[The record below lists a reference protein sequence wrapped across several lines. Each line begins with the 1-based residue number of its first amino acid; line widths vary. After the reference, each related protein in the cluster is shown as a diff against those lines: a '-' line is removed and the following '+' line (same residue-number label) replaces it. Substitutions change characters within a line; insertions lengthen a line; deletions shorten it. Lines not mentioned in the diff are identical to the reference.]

1 MGEAPSET
9 PRHAAYNHAMPN
21 ATGKQLSLL
30 MDQPDAAFRVHAS
43 HRLETLAK
51 RLAEEMG
58 RHPADPLEPER
69 IVVPDALLGQ
79 WLRLELASHLGVA
92 AHLRV
97 EQPAQFAWAAM
108 REEVAEL
115 TGESVYGPPHLRWRI
130 FDRLK
135 DWTGDDEIARYLQ
148 DGDDRKRFEL
158 ADQLAVAYDRCRVY
172 RPDAIRG
179 WQQGQGSGWHARL
192 WRELAPAAAG
202 AEHWVDAIDRY
213 RDRLERRPR
222 TTAARQRVS
231 FFHPA
236 ALSPTY
242 VEVLRLA
249 ARVMDIDLYLLSPSR
264 DFWSRPPR
272 ARTDRAAGGR
282 AAAENGERSN
292 ELLDAWGRS
301 AVELRALLAAEPDA
315 FAVVDRPGG
324 GDLPA
329 GAGRARSVHGAE
341 HHEEADAAATCLAA
355 VQRRILGGDP
365 QAAPADGKPD
375 GPGEPGGASEPD
387 GPGGPGAPDGPDRP
401 GEPSGPGGP
410 DDSIQ
415 IHVCHSPTREVEVL
429 HDRLLD
435 LFAEH
440 RDIQPA
446 DVLVLTPDLDTYAPL
461 VEAVFG
467 SADRIGF
474 QIGARRLKEGAALTA
489 LLDLLAL
496 PGARYAAN
504 DVLAPLLAAP
514 VRARFGISDTGLAT
528 IRGAVAT
535 AGIRWGRD
543 GEHRTALEVPAPPN
557 HNWRRGLD
565 RLLLGYAMEEG
576 DTLAHGIA
584 PSVLDRWGQHA
595 GAADYELLGRFHR
608 YCELAF
614 ALNDWTGI
622 ALDAA
627 AWTDR
632 LRTDLLDEFFVAD
645 FRAGAEAVREVN
657 AVARLIDEFAAQC
670 ERAGNAGPIPF
681 LVLRDVLNEMA
692 GEAVR
697 SAPRLA
703 DGVAVADLASGQVFP
718 AKVICT
724 AGMNDGAFPRRPPP
738 AQFDFQADLFDG
750 DARRPGDRDRRN
762 EDRFAFLEAL
772 LAARRHFLLT
782 YTGRD
787 LKEDRPIPA
796 SAVVSELTEYLE
808 QLFPDPEGRSDE
820 EESDRWSVRHPLQP
834 FSPKYFKPAE
844 TALFSYSEPMR
855 NAAEALRAG
864 GDEPDRFAG
873 ELAAEPGEEPGE
885 LELEDLVR
893 FAVSPS
899 QDFLRKRLDIL
910 LDVREDDVASDE
922 PLDLNALEAWQLKSD
937 LAGIGQRDDERT
949 IELAAAR
956 GLLPPRNLGRVQHR
970 QSAAQV
976 AELMEALEPFQPH
989 REAPPQRV
997 EVELGSVRL
1006 VGAVG
1011 QFDRAANDLLFWR
1024 IGSLRPKDRIG
1035 VWLRLLALVAGR
1047 RAPATAHLLGSKG
1060 QVERA
1065 ALRGPEPE
1073 RARSLLGD
1081 WVEVWRESRRRPLP
1095 FFASTSWVWTEKG
1108 VWNAKVRNEW
1118 SKQPWFEGN
1127 DARHRLIFGDDP
1139 SGDDFER
1146 LAERLLRPLREA
1158 AIDPTS

>member
-1 MGEAPSET
+1 
-9 PRHAAYNHAMPN
+9 MPN
-21 ATGKQLSLL
+21 ATGEQLSLL
-30 MDQPDAAFRVHAS
+30 LDENQPDAVFRLHAS

-51 RLAEEMG
+51 RLAEEMS
-58 RHPADPLEPER
+58 RHPAEPLEPER

-79 WLRLELASHLGVA
+79 WLRLELASRLGVA

-135 DWTGDDEIARYLQ
+135 DRAGDDEIARYLA

-172 RPDAIRG
+172 RPDAIRQ

-213 RDRLERRPR
+213 RDRLEQRPR
-222 TTAARQRVS
+222 AAGPKQRVS

-249 ARVMDIDLYLLSPSR
+249 ARVMDVHLYLLSPSR
-264 DFWSRPPR
+264 DFWSSPPE
-272 ARTDRAAGGR
+272 ARTRRAAGRR

-292 ELLDAWGRS
+292 ELLGAWGRS
-301 AVELRALLAAEPDA
+301 AHELRALLGAEPDA
-315 FAVVDRPGG
+315 FAVVDRPGAG
-324 GDLPA
+324 GLPA
-329 GAGRARSVHGAE
+329 EPGASRVRSVLGAE
-341 HHEEADAAATCLAA
+341 RHEEADAAATCLAA

-365 QAAPADGKPD
+365 AAAPADG
-375 GPGEPGGASEPD
+375 EPG
-387 GPGGPGAPDGPDRP
+387 GPGGPDAPDA
-401 GEPSGPGGP
+401 P

-435 LFAEH
+435 LFAGN

-467 SADRIGF
+467 SAGRIRF

-489 LLDLLAL
+489 FLDLLAL

-514 VRARFGISDTGLAT
+514 VRARFGISDTDLAT

-543 GEHRTALEVPAPPN
+543 GEHRTALDVPAPPN

-565 RLLLGYAMEEG
+565 RLLLGYAMDEG
-576 DTLAHGIA
+576 DTLAYGIA

-595 GAADYELLGRFHR
+595 GAGDYELLGRFHR
-608 YCELAF
+608 YCDLAF
-614 ALNDWTGI
+614 ALNDWTETE
-622 ALDAA
+622 LDAA

-632 LRTDLLDEFFVAD
+632 LRTGLLDEFFVAD

-670 ERAGNAGPIPF
+670 ERAGNAGSIPF
-681 LVLRDVLNEMA
+681 LVLRDVLNDLA

-703 DGVAVADLASGQVFP
+703 DGVAVADLASGQIFP
-718 AKVICT
+718 ARVIC
-724 AGMNDGAFPRRPPP
+724 ALGLNDGAFPRRPPP
-738 AQFDFQADLFDG
+738 TQFDFQADLFEG
-750 DARRPGDRDRRN
+750 EARQPGDRDRRN
-762 EDRFAFLEAL
+762 EGRFAFLEAL
-772 LAARRHFLLT
+772 LAARRHFVLT

-787 LKEDRPIPA
+787 LKEDRPIPP

-808 QLFPDPEGRSDE
+808 QIFPNPGGRSDDE
-820 EESDRWSVRHPLQP
+820 ERDRWSVRHPLQP
-834 FSPKYFKPAE
+834 FSPKYFEPGG
-844 TALFSYSEPMR
+844 TALFSYSESMR
-855 NAAEALRAG
+855 NAAEALRAS

-873 ELAAEPGEEPGE
+873 ELAAEPREEPGE

-976 AELMEALEPFQPH
+976 AELMEALEPFRRH
-989 REAPPQRV
+989 REAPPHRV

-1011 QFDRAANDLLFWR
+1011 QFDEGTNDLLFWR

-1047 RAPATAHLLGSKG
+1047 RATATAHLLGSKG

-1065 ALRGPEPE
+1065 ALRGPEPDQ
-1073 RARSLLGD
+1073 ARSVLGD
-1081 WVEVWRESRRRPLP
+1081 WVGVWRESRRRPLP

-1108 VWNAKVRNEW
+1108 VWNAKVQNEW

-1139 SGDDFER
+1139 RGDDFER

-1158 AIDPTS
+1158 AIDPTP

>member
-1 MGEAPSET
+1 
-9 PRHAAYNHAMPN
+9 MPN

-51 RLAEEMG
+51 RLAEEMS
-58 RHPADPLEPER
+58 RHPTEPLEPER

-97 EQPAQFAWAAM
+97 EQPAQFAWTAM

-135 DWTGDDEIARYLQ
+135 DWTGDDEIARYLE
-148 DGDDRKRFEL
+148 DGDARKRLEL

-172 RPDAIRG
+172 RPDAIRD
-179 WQQGQGSGWHARL
+179 WQQGGGHGWHARL
-192 WRELAPAAAG
+192 WRELAPAARG

-213 RDRLERRPR
+213 RDRLERRPH
-222 TTAARQRVS
+222 AAGTRQRVS

-249 ARVMDIDLYLLSPSR
+249 ARVMDVHLYLLSPSR
-264 DFWSRPPR
+264 DFWSTPP
-272 ARTDRAAGGR
+272 DAGDV
-282 AAAENGERSN
+282 ESN
-292 ELLDAWGRS
+292 ELVGAWGRS
-301 AVELRALLAAEPDA
+301 ARDLRDLIGAEPDT
-315 FAVVDRPGG
+315 VVVMDRPRTGG
-324 GDLPA
+324 RLANDGTA
-329 GAGRARSVHGAE
+329 RARGAAE
-341 HHEEADAAATCLAA
+341 GHADGDARPTCLAS
-355 VQRRILGGDP
+355 VQRHILEDDP
-365 QAAPADGKPD
+365 EAPAAA
-375 GPGEPGGASEPD
+375 GART
-387 GPGGPGAPDGPDRP
+387 GQ
-401 GEPSGPGGP
+401 

-429 HDRLLD
+429 HDRLLG
-435 LFAEH
+435 LFDRH
-440 RDIQPA
+440 SDIQPA

-467 SADRIGF
+467 AAGRIGF
-474 QIGARRLKEGAALTA
+474 QIGARRLREGAALTA
-489 LLDLLAL
+489 FLDLLEL

-514 VRARFGISDTGLAT
+514 VRARFGIADTDLAT
-528 IRGAVAT
+528 IRGAVAM
-535 AGIRWGRD
+535 ARIRWGRN
-543 GEHRTALEVPAPPN
+543 GEHRTELDVPAPPN

-565 RLLLGYAMEEG
+565 RLLLGYAMQEG
-576 DTLAHGIA
+576 DVLVDDIA

-595 GAADYELLGRFHR
+595 GAGDYEVLGRFHR

-614 ALNDWTGI
+614 ALDGWTE
-622 ALDAA
+622 AELDAA
-627 AWTDR
+627 AWADR
-632 LRTDLLDEFFVAD
+632 LRTALLDEFFVAD

-657 AVARLIDEFAAQC
+657 AVARLIDEFAAEC
-670 ERAGNAGPIPF
+670 ERAGAGGAIPF
-681 LVLRDVLNEMA
+681 PVLRDVLSDLAEK
-692 GEAVR
+692 AVR
-697 SAPRLA
+697 AAPRLA
-703 DGVAVADLASGQVFP
+703 DGIAVADLASGQVFP
-718 AKVICT
+718 ARVIC
-724 AGMNDGAFPRRPPP
+724 AIGMNDGVFPRRPQPP
-738 AQFDFQADLFDG
+738 QFDFQADLFEG
-750 DARRPGDRDRRN
+750 DARQPGDRDRRN

-772 LAARRHFLLT
+772 LAARGHFLLT

-787 LKEDRPIPA
+787 LKEDRPIPP
-796 SAVVSELTEYLE
+796 SAVVSELTEHLE
-808 QLFPDPEGRSDE
+808 QIFPDPDGRSDDE
-820 EESDRWSVRHPLQP
+820 ERDRWSVRHPLQP
-834 FSPKYFKPAE
+834 FSPKYFEPGE
-844 TALFSYSEPMR
+844 TALFSYSESMR
-855 NAAEALRAG
+855 NAAEALRAS

-873 ELAAEPGEEPGE
+873 ELPVEPGEEPGE

-937 LAGIGQRDDERT
+937 LAGIAERDDERT
-949 IELAAAR
+949 IALAAAR

-976 AELMEALEPFQPH
+976 AALMQALEPFRRH
-989 REAPPQRV
+989 REAPPHRV
-997 EVELGSVRL
+997 EVELGNVRL
-1006 VGAVG
+1006 VGAVE
-1011 QFDRAANDLLFWR
+1011 QFDESANDLLFWR

-1047 RAPATAHLLGSKG
+1047 QQPATANLLGSKARLER
-1060 QVERA
+1060 VE
-1065 ALRGPEPE
+1065 LRGPEPE
-1073 RARSLLGD
+1073 QARSLLGD

-1095 FFASTSWVWTEKG
+1095 FFASTSWAWTEKR
-1108 VWNAKVRNEW
+1108 VWSAKVQNEW

-1158 AIDPTS
+1158 GT